1 MASREVVEG
10 MGVEHLS
17 AEDAT
22 LWCTQSAEAP
32 LLLGGMAL
40 CDGASLR
47 DEAGN
52 LPVDR
57 IRRHVETRLVGMPRF
72 RKLLRSVPL
81 GQGLVWVDDEHF
93 DIARHMRFASLPR
106 PGTDDQLREFV
117 ARLLETPLSPYRP
130 LWEFWIV
137 DGLSGDRVA
146 IVPKVSHVL
155 GDGMAILG
163 LVLSMFDFEPRLHD
177 DPPQSWEVSAAPGA
191 AVVLAGALYERWRRQ
206 AGAAGRLV
214 RALAH
219 PGAVPAQTTALVRA
233 ARSLLGAASPL
244 PIARPVGPRRDFAW
258 VRLPLPALEQVK
270 RAEGVK
276 LNDVV
281 LAITTA
287 GLARYLERAGTE
299 VDRLRVV
306 VPISIHGV
314 NPAGE
319 IENRFTMMF
328 VDLAEVTDP
337 LDRLRSVHAETTRS
351 KESLQGSLAA
361 VALTLG
367 GLVPQR
373 LLRSLAPR
381 LLHHQPF
388 VNVVVTNLTGSREP
402 MYLFGSRVLEMYP
415 FVSVTANLTVM
426 ISIVSYT
433 DGLGL
438 GITVDADAVPDVE
451 RLAAAIEVAANELV
465 SAAAEAAGVP

>member
-1 MASREVVEG
+1 MEV

-22 LWCTQSAEAP
+22 VWCTQAAEAP

-40 CDGASLR
+40 CEGASLR
-47 DEAGN
+47 DETGAI
-52 LPVDR
+52 PIDR
-57 IRRHVETRLVGMPRF
+57 IRSHFETRLVAMPRF
-72 RKLLRSVPL
+72 RKLLKAVPF

-117 ARLLETPLSPYRP
+117 ARLLETPLSPHRP

-146 IVPKVSHVL
+146 VVPKVSHVL

-177 DPPQSWEVSAAPGA
+177 DPPQPWDVSAAPA
-191 AVVLAGALYERWRRQ
+191 AVAMLAGAVYERWRHQ
-206 AGAAGRLV
+206 AGAVGRVV
-214 RALAH
+214 RALAR
-219 PGAVPAQTTALVRA
+219 PAALPARTTALVRA
-233 ARSLLGAASPL
+233 GRSLLATASPL

-258 VRLPLPALEQVK
+258 VRLSLPALEQVK

-281 LAITTA
+281 LAITSS
-287 GLARYLERAGTE
+287 GLSKYLERVGTRAE
-299 VDRLRVV
+299 RLRVV
-306 VPISIHGV
+306 VPVSVHGV

-328 VDLAEVTDP
+328 VDLADDTDP
-337 LDRLRSVHAETTRS
+337 LGRLRQVHTETSRS
-351 KESLQGSLAA
+351 KQSLQGSLATT
-361 VALTLG
+361 ALTLG

-373 LLRSLAPR
+373 VLRALAPR

-388 VNVVVTNLTGSREP
+388 VNVVVTNLSGSREP

-426 ISIVSYT
+426 ISVVSYT
-433 DGLGL
+433 DTLGV
-438 GITVDADAVPDVE
+438 GITVDADAVPDVDA
-451 RLAAAIEVAANELV
+451 LARAIREAAEELV
-465 SAAAEAAGVP
+465 SASAEVSAPMT

>member
-1 MASREVVEG
+1 MTSREVVDG

-22 LWCTQSAEAP
+22 LWCAQSADAP

-40 CDGASLR
+40 CEGASLR
-47 DEAGN
+47 DETGN
-52 LPVDR
+52 IPIDR
-57 IRRHVETRLVGMPRF
+57 IRRHFETRLVAMPRF

-81 GQGLVWVDDEHF
+81 GQGLVWVDDDHF

-106 PGTDDQLREFV
+106 PGTDEQLREFV
-117 ARLLETPLSPYRP
+117 ARLLETPLSPHRP

-155 GDGMAILG
+155 GDGMAILS

-177 DPPQSWEVSAAPGA
+177 DPPQSWESSAAPA
-191 AVVLAGALYERWRRQ
+191 AAQMLAGAVYERWRHQ
-206 AGAAGRLV
+206 AGVLGQLL
-214 RALAH
+214 RALTH
-219 PGAVPAQTTALVRA
+219 PAGATARA
-233 ARSLLGAASPL
+233 GALARAGRSLLASASPL
-244 PIARPVGPRRDFAW
+244 PIARRVGPRRDFTW
-258 VRLPLPALEQVK
+258 IRLSLPELEQVK
-270 RAEGVK
+270 RSEGVK

-281 LAITTA
+281 LAITSA
-287 GLARYLERAGTE
+287 GLSRYLEQAGTRT
-299 VDRLRVV
+299 DRLRVV
-306 VPISIHGV
+306 VPISVHGV

-328 VDLAEVTDP
+328 VDLSEVGDP
-337 LDRLRSVHAETTRS
+337 LERLRSVHAETTRR
-351 KESLQGSLAA
+351 KESLQGSLATT
-361 VALTLG
+361 VLTLG
-367 GLVPQR
+367 GLVPLR

-388 VNVVVTNLTGSREP
+388 VNVVVTNLTGSRQP
-402 MYLFGSRVLEMYP
+402 MYLFGSRILEMYP
-415 FVSVTANLTVM
+415 FVTVTANLTVM
-426 ISIVSYT
+426 ISVVSYT
-433 DGLGL
+433 DILGI

-451 RLAAAIEVAANELV
+451 QIASAIEEAAEELV
-465 SAAAEAAGVP
+465 RACAVASPVS